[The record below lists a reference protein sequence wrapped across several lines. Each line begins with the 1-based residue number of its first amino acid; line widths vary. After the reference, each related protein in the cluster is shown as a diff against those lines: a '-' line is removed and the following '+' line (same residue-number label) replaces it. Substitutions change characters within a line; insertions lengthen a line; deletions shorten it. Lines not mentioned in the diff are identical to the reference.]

1 MLRMFAYSM
10 LFILALGARSEAE
23 ERFLG
28 FNIGGEVINPM
39 CLQKMRPW
47 YSDGAIIIKSIVLEN
62 CQNSNWAYAVNPIV
76 VDGNLVSTKVEG
88 AVASEVES
96 EVFSYEVAGRTDSG
110 VFVLMLSD
118 NWVAAYRIDEQVVKD
133 ELFKP
138 QTSRVHVLT
147 ALGESWVPCLQKV
160 AVKGN
165 KVVIEKQIYHQDAAR
180 PDQCDTKMEMVE
192 YDIGG

>member
-1 MLRMFAYSM
+1 MLRTLAYSM
-10 LFILALGARSEAE
+10 LFILALGSCGQAE
-23 ERFLG
+23 EKFLG

-47 YSDGAIIIKSIVLEN
+47 FSDGGIIVKSIVLDN
-62 CQNSNWAYAVNPIV
+62 CQNSNWAYATNPITI
-76 VDGNLVSTKVEG
+76 DGNVVSTKVEG

-96 EVFSYEVAGRTDSG
+96 EVFSYEVVGRTDSG
-110 VFVLMLSD
+110 VFVLRLSD

-138 QTSRVHVLT
+138 QTSKVHVLI

-160 AVKGN
+160 EVKGN
-165 KVVIEKQIYHQDAAR
+165 KVVIEKQIYRQDAAR
-180 PDQCDTKMEMVE
+180 SDQCDTRMETVE
-192 YDIGG
+192 YDIGE